1 LSDSLIEANKMR
13 VIEIKGIKQESP
25 TVKSIFFRD
34 EYCSKANA
42 GQFLMVWV
50 PGIDEIP
57 LSLSSIAASDE
68 LSSVTVSE
76 VGEATVALNRRNTGD
91 LIGIRGPFGNH
102 FKIIGEKAIVV
113 GGGIGIAPLMPL
125 VEEAIKEHLSIT
137 VLSGARTHSELIF
150 LDRLEKTFRNQTRV
164 IATTNDGSFGTKG
177 FVTGELGKVLASDKF
192 DTVYACGPE
201 RMIRKVY
208 SLTEKY
214 GLPLQASLERIM
226 RCAIGICGS
235 CVIGKY
241 RVCRDGPVFTTPQ
254 LREVEFELG
263 RFKHG
268 FTGKRIPI

>member
-1 LSDSLIEANKMR
+1 LSDSLIKANKMR

-25 TVKSIFFRD
+25 TAKSIFFRD

-102 FKIIGEKAIVV
+102 FRIVGKKAIVV

-125 VEEAIKEHLSIT
+125 VEEAIKEHLGIT

-150 LDRLEKTFRNQTRV
+150 LDRLEKTFRNQMRV
-164 IATTNDGSFGTKG
+164 IVTTNDGSFGAKG

-208 SLTEKY
+208 SLTERY
-214 GLPLQASLERIM
+214 DVPLQASLERIM

-241 RVCRDGPVFTTPQ
+241 RVCRDGPIFTTSQ
-254 LREVEFELG
+254 LREVESELG

-268 FTGKRIPI
+268 FTGKKIPI